1 MICKKI
7 KTEVVIVFLLSRLS
21 SDEEDM
27 EISYIIL
34 TG

>member
-7 KTEVVIVFLLSRLS
+7 KMEVVIVFLLSRLS

-27 EISYIIL
+27 EVSYIIL
-34 TG
+34 IG